1 MDMRMRYQQQT
12 VSFLTMHGKE
22 RVIAPVLAQAL
33 GCQVCRVDGF
43 DTDSLGSFSREIPRL
58 TSALDTCRRKAE
70 IGMGLSHTAL
80 GLASEGSF
88 NTDPWSGL
96 LPWNVEILVFID
108 AHNGWEIVGTAQGPA
123 HNQSFTASDWASMS
137 ALARQHGFPAHQLC
151 LRPST
156 VHDPR
161 VIKGIDSWGDLK
173 LAFDTCL
180 QRSDQGWVHAE
191 SELRA
196 FGNPTRMAMIE
207 RAAHDLAQKISQD
220 CPQCHSPGYQVV
232 SHRSGLP
239 CAACGLPTRMATHAV
254 WRCAYCQHSHEAAL
268 AQSSHADPSRCDN
281 CNP

>member
-1 MDMRMRYQQQT
+1 
-12 VSFLTMHGKE
+12 
-22 RVIAPVLAQAL
+22 L

-43 DTDSLGSFSREIPRL
+43 DTDSLGSFSRETPRL

-70 IGMGLSHTAL
+70 IGMGLGHTAL

-108 AHNGWEIVGTAQGPA
+108 AQNGWEIVGTAQGPA
-123 HNQSFTASDWASMS
+123 HNQAFTAPDWASMS
-137 ALARQHGFPAHQLC
+137 ALARQHGFPEHQLC
-151 LRPST
+151 LRPSM

-161 VIKGIDSWGDLK
+161 VIKGIDRWGDLK

-180 QRSDQGWVHAE
+180 HRSDQGLVHAE

-239 CAACGLPTRMATHAV
+239 CAACGLPTRMATRAV
-254 WRCAYCQHSHEAAL
+254 WRCACCQHSHEAAL
-268 AQSSHADPSRCDN
+268 SQAPHADPSRCDR